1 MGRAVPGGMRI
12 DIHAAGRIFHLCRPQ
27 AHGLSFKGSLS
38 IGDQSG
44 PSHHGK
50 VKTGFKRP

>member
-12 DIHAAGRIFHLCRPQ
+12 DIHAVGRIFHLCRPQ